1 MTKSIALSSLIL
13 GIAIFATSISLF
25 NTSSSHPVKSTKTA
39 VLDEVTVHGD
49 VPVRA
54 TNISFNKPIKRPAVA
69 YKVSNKRVGLV
80 LSYNH
85 TLEQG
90 GSPSARTVRVI
101 ENL

>member
-1 MTKSIALSSLIL
+1 MTKSIAISSLIL

-25 NTSSSHPVKSTKTA
+25 NTSPIKRTKT
-39 VLDEVTVHGD
+39 VILDDITVHGD
-49 VPVRA
+49 VPVKSVEVFYNPTA
-54 TNISFNKPIKRPAVA
+54 GKKSTKAK
-69 YKVSNKRVGLV
+69 KVSNKRVGMTV
-80 LSYNH
+80 SYNH